1 MIYIY
6 HQQIVQNWILLLSH
20 LLLADCLKF
29 CWRLL
34 IRWTIVFI
42 QLPTIRPQPL
52 PLEFIVQRM
61 VDDLS
66 VITTKFWVLN
76 NLPVNFVLINM
87 SILGIVLII
96 FPTSIL
102 LKFYLVPFLS
112 ALCSLTLYMV
122 LKNGIIIKIKTFLSY
137 VVPAS
142 NCCAKCYGSGF
153 FSSTT
158 GDLLWL

>member
-1 MIYIY
+1 
-6 HQQIVQNWILLLSH
+6 
-20 LLLADCLKF
+20 
-29 CWRLL
+29 
-34 IRWTIVFI
+34 
-42 QLPTIRPQPL
+42 
-52 PLEFIVQRM
+52 
-61 VDDLS
+61 
-66 VITTKFWVLN
+66 
-76 NLPVNFVLINM
+76 M

-96 FPTSIL
+96 VPTSIL

-158 GDLLWL
+158 GDLL